1 MKKVEFFLHRGKR
14 NRCNETASRK
24 TCRNRCKKMREMNG
38 MMQKR
43 ADTCVHN
50 FEKKY
55 FQVKKQ
61 EITADVAAFY
71 VEFLPGRKE
80 EIFSCGY
87 AFERSWKKF
96 SVHERE
102 KHYANP
108 FCP

>member
-1 MKKVEFFLHRGKR
+1 
-14 NRCNETASRK
+14 
-24 TCRNRCKKMREMNG
+24 

-43 ADTCVHN
+43 ADACAFN
-50 FEKKY
+50 FEKKC
-55 FQVKKQ
+55 VRTKKQ
-61 EITADVAAFY
+61 EITAGVAAFY
-71 VEFLPGRKE
+71 VEFLAGRKE

>member
-1 MKKVEFFLHRGKR
+1 
-14 NRCNETASRK
+14 
-24 TCRNRCKKMREMNG
+24 

-55 FQVKKQ
+55 FHVKKQ
-61 EITADVAAFY
+61 EITAGVAAFY
-71 VEFLPGRKE
+71 VEFLPERNQ
-80 EIFSCGY
+80 EIFSCGH